1 MTIILDGNHLTIEEL
16 ALIAG
21 EDPAVVELTPEG
33 VKRVHDARAVVMEA
47 LERGESVYGLTTGL
61 GSRASEML
69 DAEALAEFSYQA
81 IRGRAH
87 AIGESLSVL
96 IVRAAMAVRLNT
108 LLKGAAGADISVVEC
123 LQQCLNKGL
132 IPVIGEVG
140 SIGTGDLCWGAT
152 LGLALIGEGQMFDRE
167 GAVANSIAVMQAAGV
182 TPLSLGPRDG
192 LALANHSSFSAA
204 MMALGVHRAT
214 RLMESIQSATAL
226 SMEAFMANLSPLD
239 PIPVEMRPQ
248 PGQSVAAQQLLDL
261 LQGSPILNTA
271 NARRLQDPLSI
282 RNVSEVHGASI
293 AALNFA
299 RDAAENEIN
308 GASDNPVVDLA
319 QRRIISCGAYHTPL
333 LSIAAQTLSNAF
345 VHVATT
351 QLSRIVKLLTER
363 FSGLPQYLAA
373 PGSNSN
379 GFAPVLKIAEALVAE
394 LSHAAMPVPVWP
406 SVNADGVEDIQ
417 TNAPTA
423 IKALDRVVA
432 NAESL
437 CAIELMVASQAYEL
451 RGNAESAPR
460 IKSMFKRV
468 REVSATLEQD
478 RPLTKDIE
486 SVAKQVQAGCYP
498 LDSD

>member
-1 MTIILDGNHLTIEEL
+1 MTILLDGNNLTIEDL

-21 EDPAVVELTPEG
+21 EDSCLVELAPEG
-33 VKRVHDARAVVMEA
+33 VARVIDARAVVMEA

-61 GSRASEML
+61 GSRADEML
-69 DAEALAEFSYQA
+69 DENALAEFSYQT

-87 AIGESLSVL
+87 AVGEPLSIPV
-96 IVRAAMAVRLNT
+96 VRAAMAVRLNT
-108 LLKGAAGADISVVEC
+108 LLKGGAGADIAAVEC

-132 IPVIGEVG
+132 TPVIGEVG
-140 SIGTGDLCWGAT
+140 SIGASDLCWGAT
-152 LGLALIGEGQMFDRE
+152 LGLALIGEGQMFDQK
-167 GAVANSIAVMQAAGV
+167 GAPACSFEVLQAAEMP
-182 TPLSLGPRDG
+182 PLSLGPRDG

-204 MMALGVHRAT
+204 MMALSVNRAS
-214 RLMESIQSATAL
+214 RMMESIQSAAAL
-226 SMEAFMANLSPLD
+226 SMEAFMANVMPLD
-239 PIPVEMRPQ
+239 PIAAEMRPQ
-248 PGQSVAAQQLLDL
+248 PGQSAAAQQLLDL
-261 LQGSPILNTA
+261 LHGSALLNTE

-282 RNVSEVHGASI
+282 RNVTEVHGAGI

-299 RDAAENEIN
+299 CDAAQSEIN
-308 GASDNPVVDLA
+308 AASDNPVVDLA
-319 QRRIISCGAYHTPL
+319 QRKIVSCGAYYTPL

-373 PGSNSN
+373 PGSDSN

-417 TNAPTA
+417 TNAPAT
-423 IKALDRVVA
+423 IKALGRAVSH
-432 NAESL
+432 AEPL
-437 CAIELMVASQAYEL
+437 CAIELIVASQAYEL
-451 RGNAESAPR
+451 RGNASSAPR
-460 IKSMFKRV
+460 IKLIFDRV
-468 REVSATLEQD
+468 RQVSAKLEQD

-486 SVAKQVQAGCYP
+486 SVVRQVQSGCY
-498 LDSD
+498 LLTGE